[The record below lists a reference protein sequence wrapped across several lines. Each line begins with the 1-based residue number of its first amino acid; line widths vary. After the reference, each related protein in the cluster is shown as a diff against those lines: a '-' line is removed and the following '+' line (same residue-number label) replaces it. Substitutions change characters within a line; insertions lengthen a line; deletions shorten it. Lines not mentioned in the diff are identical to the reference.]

1 MSKIN
6 GHRVFSHSAT
16 FYISHYNSYIELL
29 SPYKY
34 SSTPCLK
41 STYIIPYKFYG
52 GLSIEVLPSSDST
65 VQDLMK
71 QNKNLKDRND
81 ELEYFVMNKNERGRA
96 RKRGRRTSR

>member
-1 MSKIN
+1 MDTMFKIN

-52 GLSIEVLPSSDST
+52 GLSIEVLP
-65 VQDLMK
+65 K
-71 QNKNLKDRND
+71 HEYYFYRNGTN
-81 ELEYFVMNKNERGRA
+81 YVCI
-96 RKRGRRTSR
+96 SV